1 MTKPTK
7 WLCAQQRLRS
17 AWASAESEQSSLC
30 ALRIAKDPKDSQGPK
45 VSSCGQRRLIRL
57 GKCPG
62 WSESLLGAHAILLVL
77 SWGGSVITI
86 VSLVDTVHQLLKH
99 VYEHWLLPCQTQ
111 HHLVD
116 LFSCMDSALANIFWE
131 FRILVCTLRPVEERK
146 RQTFVNFKLIVIYRK
161 QQRNFKVWDFNC
173 SCLELKTRKHLYSHY
188 RKIWGNLFSTSYYIS
203 SLWPS

>member
-1 MTKPTK
+1 MWNPRKRWGNYCKPLCSWTFVLWFLGSSNHKKWQYAILEVHLWIHYSVYGTVIINPIIHPISQNLSCLLTKPTK

-45 VSSCGQRRLIRL
+45 VSSCRQRRLIRL

-77 SWGGSVITI
+77 SWGGSFITI

-111 HHLVD
+111 HRGFIFLHG
-116 LFSCMDSALANIFWE
+116 FSPCKYIL
-131 FRILVCTLRPVEERK
+131 RI
-146 RQTFVNFKLIVIYRK
+146 
-161 QQRNFKVWDFNC
+161 
-173 SCLELKTRKHLYSHY
+173 
-188 RKIWGNLFSTSYYIS
+188 
-203 SLWPS
+203 